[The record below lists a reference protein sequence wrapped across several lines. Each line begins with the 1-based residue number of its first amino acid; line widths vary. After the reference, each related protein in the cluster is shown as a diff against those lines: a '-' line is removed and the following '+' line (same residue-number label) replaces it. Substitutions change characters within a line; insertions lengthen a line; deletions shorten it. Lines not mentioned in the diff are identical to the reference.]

1 MKKIFID
8 SSVII
13 EYQKENIKAV
23 LLLEKESETKN
34 IFYINPIV
42 VSEVAYIL
50 KKKLKFEV
58 EEIVEILKG
67 LQILPIGKEI
77 VQIAYKYMQQYNMK
91 PNDAI
96 ISATC
101 KYYKIPDLMSID
113 NDFKNVCKNEEI
125 NLIN

>member
-8 SSVII
+8 SSVVI
-13 EYQKENIKAV
+13 EYQKENTKAI
-23 LLLEKESETKN
+23 LLLENESKTKN

-58 EEIVEILKG
+58 EEIVVILKG
-67 LQILPIGKEI
+67 LKILPIGTEI
-77 VQIAYKYMQQYNMK
+77 VQIAYRYMHQYNMK

-101 KYYKIPDLMSID
+101 KFYKIQNLMSMD
-113 NDFKNVCKNEEI
+113 NDFENVCTNEGI